1 MYAHSPVRSC
11 FFLLLIVFLTTFFSC
26 TQQSGDGKKL
36 RPSFKGIL
44 GLQFIE
50 VRREFDTGLSFDNQG
65 FQQEPDWKLYF
76 LSEDSVMIY
85 NPVKKVYF
93 HYPVYHDHDSV
104 FNIAREWLRLKAIN
118 KDSLVFQLLSV
129 DEKKVSKQ
137 LSNVTMKFYSYT
149 YLSQHV
155 KQDPEKLKQ
164 PNRKDSLFIRSK
176 IMRANRNPSN
186 PDSCFAARNPVQ
198 LISSIKNIRVNKV
211 PVEANSY
218 NLVNSSPSDAY
229 LFPEYSI
236 TIHKSYKKFFYT
248 FSVLV
253 DQNGKMRVT
262 KFITSPEFETSRK
275 KVLQGI
281 VDVYLSRYLTIIPGS
296 TLTIFHPSEITLHV
310 RGMVQ

>member
-1 MYAHSPVRSC
+1 MTA
-11 FFLLLIVFLTTFFSC
+11 LFSC
-26 TQQSGDGKKL
+26 NQQSGGAKKQ
-36 RPSFKGIL
+36 RPSFKSIL

-50 VRREFDTGLSFDNQG
+50 VRREFNTGLSFNDQG

-85 NPVKKVYF
+85 NPIKKVYF

-104 FNIAREWLRLKAIN
+104 FNIAREWLRLKEIN
-118 KDSLVFQLLSV
+118 RDSLTFQLLSV
-129 DEKKVSKQ
+129 EEKKVSRQ

-149 YLSQHV
+149 YLKEHI
-155 KQDPEKLKQ
+155 KQDPQKLQQ
-164 PNRKDSLFIRSK
+164 PSSADSLFIRSK
-176 IMRANRNPSN
+176 VMRANRNPFN
-186 PDSCFAARNPVQ
+186 PDSCFAARNPVKFT
-198 LISSIKNIRVNKV
+198 SINKNMQVNKV
-211 PVEANSY
+211 PIETNTY

-236 TIHKSYKKFFYT
+236 TIHKAYKKFFYT

-253 DQNGKMRVT
+253 DQNGKMRIN

-281 VDVYLSRYLTIIPGS
+281 VDVYLSHYLTVIPGS
-296 TLTIFHPSEITLHV
+296 TLNIFHPSEITLHV